1 MGCARRSGHFLAIL
15 GLLFGL
21 CCPALANPI
30 DPFAFTSLGAFPTAP
45 GSYLVQT
52 LDPVTPTLT
61 EPDGTVLHGVY
72 SSGLAVFD
80 FDAILL
86 GSGVLLSA
94 GGRGL
99 APLVLLSR
107 SDATIAGTIDVT
119 GGGFPSGFHVGGD
132 NGPGGGL
139 VGAIA
144 AFHGRIL
151 AVAGSSGGGFGGPGR
166 DGGDV
171 FVPPGAVTPGD
182 PAIPVP
188 GGRGGMAYGNIT
200 QQLVAGSGGA
210 QGIGTGAIGPG
221 SGGAGGGAI
230 EIGAAGSLAIS
241 GAIVADGLAA
251 IDNSGGGSGGAILLH
266 AAVVDLTGRLEA
278 LGGAGGAGDPGRN
291 VAAGGAGGGGQ
302 VAILYGRSYSGPGDV
317 AVGNGSFIT
326 EQHSMPTPAAL
337 VLLGTGVLGVL
348 GLAYGCNGRSWCRS
362 R

>member
-1 MGCARRSGHFLAIL
+1 MDYPRRSGRFLAIL
-15 GLLFGL
+15 GLFLGL
-21 CCPALANPI
+21 CCPTLANPI

-52 LDPVTPTLT
+52 LDPVAPTLT
-61 EPDGTVLHGVY
+61 EPDGTVLHGVF

-80 FDAILL
+80 FDTILL

-94 GGRGL
+94 NGHGT

-107 SDATIAGTIDVT
+107 SDATIAGTIDVS
-119 GGGFPSGFHVGGD
+119 GAGFPVGFHVSGD

-144 AFHGRIL
+144 SFHGTTL
-151 AVAGSSGGGFGGPGR
+151 AVAGSGGGGFGSPGR
-166 DGGDV
+166 DGGDA

-188 GGRGGMAYGNIT
+188 GGRGGLAYGNIT
-200 QQLVAGSGGA
+200 QQLVVGSGGA
-210 QGIGTGAIGPG
+210 QGTGGTISFGQG

-230 EIGAAGSLAIS
+230 EVGAAGSLAIS

-251 IDNSGGGSGGAILLH
+251 SLNGGGGSGGAILLH
-266 AAVVDLTGRLEA
+266 AAAVDLTGRLEA

-302 VAILYGRSYSGPGDV
+302 AAILYGRSYSGPGDV
-317 AVGNGSFIT
+317 AVGNGNFT
-326 EQHSMPTPAAL
+326 VQHSMPAPPAL
-337 VLLGTGVLGVL
+337 ILLGTGVLGVF
-348 GLAYGCNGRSWCRS
+348 GLAWRKTG
-362 R
+362 

>member
-1 MGCARRSGHFLAIL
+1 MGCARRSGHFLAIF

-30 DPFAFTSLGAFPTAP
+30 DPFAFTSLGTFPTAP

-52 LDPVTPTLT
+52 LDPVAPTLT

-72 SSGLAVFD
+72 ASGLAVFD
-80 FDAILL
+80 FESILL

-94 GGRGL
+94 NGHGT

-107 SDATIAGTIDVT
+107 SDATIAGMIDVS
-119 GGGFPSGFHVGGD
+119 GAGFPGGFHVNGD

-144 AFHGRIL
+144 SFHGSTL
-151 AVAGSSGGGFGGPGR
+151 AVAGSGGGGFGGPGH
-166 DGGDV
+166 DGGDA
-171 FVPPGAVTPGD
+171 FVPLGAVTPGD

-188 GGRGGMAYGNIT
+188 GGRGGLAYGLIT
-200 QQLVAGSGGA
+200 QQLVMGSGGA
-210 QGIGTGAIGPG
+210 QGTGGTISFGQG

-230 EIGAAGSLAIS
+230 EVGAAGSLAIS
-241 GAIVADGLAA
+241 GALVADGLAA
-251 IDNSGGGSGGAILLH
+251 SLNGGGGSGGAILLH
-266 AAVVDLTGRLEA
+266 AAAVDLTGRLEA
-278 LGGAGGAGDPGRN
+278 LGGAGGAGDLARN

-317 AVGNGSFIT
+317 AVGNGSFT
-326 EQHSMPTPAAL
+326 AQHAMPAPAAL
-337 VLLGTGVLGVL
+337 IMFGTGLLGVF
-348 GLAYGCNGRSWCRS
+348 GLAWRKNH
-362 R
+362 

>member
-1 MGCARRSGHFLAIL
+1 MDYVRRSGHFLAIF
-15 GLLFGL
+15 GLLLGL

-52 LDPVTPTLT
+52 LDPVAPTLT
-61 EPDGTVLHGVY
+61 EPDGTVLRGAY

-94 GGRGL
+94 NGHGT

-107 SDATIAGTIDVT
+107 SDATIAGTIDVS
-119 GGGFPSGFHVGGD
+119 GAGFPAGFHVSGD

-144 AFHGRIL
+144 SFHGTTL
-151 AVAGSSGGGFGGPGR
+151 AVAGSGGGGFGGPGR
-166 DGGDV
+166 DGGDA

-188 GGRGGMAYGNIT
+188 GGRGGLGYGNIT
-200 QQLVAGSGGA
+200 QQLVTGSGGA
-210 QGIGTGAIGPG
+210 QGTGGTIRFGQG

-230 EIGAAGSLAIS
+230 EVGAAGSLAVS
-241 GAIVADGLAA
+241 GAILADGLAA
-251 IDNSGGGSGGAILLH
+251 SLNGGGGSGGAILLH
-266 AAVVDLTGRLEA
+266 AAAVDLTGRLEA
-278 LGGAGGAGDPGRN
+278 LGGVGGVGDPVRN
-291 VAAGGAGGGGQ
+291 VAAGGSGGGGQ
-302 VAILYGRSYSGPGDV
+302 VAIVYGRSYSGPGDF
-317 AVGNGSFIT
+317 AVGNGSFT
-326 EQHSMPTPAAL
+326 AQHSMPEPAAL
-337 VLLGTGVLGVL
+337 IMLGTGLLGVF
-348 GLAYGCNGRSWCRS
+348 GLAWRKNL
-362 R
+362 